1 MVGTFMTRELRVE
14 AYTIREV
21 VQVSGIG
28 RTKVFALIQSGDLDA
43 RKPGRR
49 TLVLANSLHTFLTS
63 LPPMSRTR
71 A

>member
-1 MVGTFMTRELRVE
+1 MTRELRVE
-14 AYTIREV
+14 AYTIAEV

-43 RKPGRR
+43 RKLGRR
-49 TLVLANSLHTFLTS
+49 TLVLADSLHTFLTN
-63 LPPMSRTR
+63 LPPMNRTQ